1 MKYKIFVSG
10 VQKELKAERRAVKD
24 FITNEVL
31 LSEYF
36 DVFLF
41 EDVSAKSKS
50 AEAVFLGEVRD
61 SDIYIG
67 IIGQQYGSV
76 DQSKISSTEQEYREA
91 KRLNKTILVYIK
103 GENGANDKNATQ
115 RFSVL

>member
-10 VQKELKAERRAVKD
+10 AQKELKAERRAVKD
-24 FITNEVL
+24 FIAGEVL

-41 EDVSAKSKS
+41 EDVSAKSKPAQS
-50 AEAVFLGEVRD
+50 VYLGEVRD

-67 IIGQQYGSV
+67 ILGQEYGSV
-76 DQSKISSTEQEYREA
+76 GKNKMSPTEEEFRDA
-91 KRLNKTILVYIK
+91 KKFGKTILV
-103 GENGANDKNATQ
+103 
-115 RFSVL
+115 

>member
-1 MKYKIFVSG
+1 MFFFLKTYPLKVS
-10 VQKELKAERRAVKD
+10 QRK
-24 FITNEVL
+24 
-31 LSEYF
+31 LS
-36 DVFLF
+36 
-41 EDVSAKSKS
+41 
-50 AEAVFLGEVRD
+50 FLGEVRD

-103 GENGANDKNATQ
+103 
-115 RFSVL
+115 R